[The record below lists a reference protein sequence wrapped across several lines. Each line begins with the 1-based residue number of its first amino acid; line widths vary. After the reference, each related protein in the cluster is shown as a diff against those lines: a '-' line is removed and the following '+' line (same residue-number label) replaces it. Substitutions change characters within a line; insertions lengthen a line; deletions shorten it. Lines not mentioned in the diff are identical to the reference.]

1 VPGASDPRRGAAERL
16 RALEVGLVLVVGTVW
31 IGWRL
36 RNLGMP
42 IDLAVYRTGGRHVL
56 DGTDLYVLRSGSPVI
71 EAFGRSYEL
80 HSPFTYP
87 PFAALVFVPLALL
100 PAAVVTVGWLF
111 ASLATL
117 AQVIR
122 TCFAPFLAGAQAWWG
137 SLLPVALVFT
147 APVTDALFFGQIDL
161 FVLLLILVDCTR
173 TDRRRGIA
181 TGVATALKL
190 SPGLFVVF
198 FLLTHQWG
206 AARRAIVT
214 FGGLTG
220 LAWLLLPSASWRCW
234 TDPTS
239 TVQRVGSAASYVNQS
254 LHGAQL
260 RLGLPG
266 WILPA
271 AVAIVAVAGLA
282 IARRLH
288 DQGAALAAACAVGL
302 VTLLISPVSW
312 IHHAVWIVPIVA
324 VVLGSGAQPWRRWT
338 ALAVVLVFTLRLPL
352 FGSLLLAASGP
363 RLLGHVLEEGY
374 VVAYLALLVLLAAPL
389 RARETSPLYF
399 ADARAGAGPTPNGP

>member
-1 VPGASDPRRGAAERL
+1 VPAASDPRPAAAGRL

-31 IGWRL
+31 IAWRL

-87 PFAALVFVPLALL
+87 PFAGLVFLPLALL
-100 PAAVVTVGWLF
+100 PAAAVAVGWLF
-111 ASLATL
+111 ASLAAL

-122 TCFAPFLAGAQAWWG
+122 TSFAPFLAGAQVWWG

-161 FVLLLILVDCTR
+161 FVLLLLLVDCTR

-190 SPGLFVVF
+190 SPGLFVIF
-198 FLLTHQWG
+198 FLLTRQWG
-206 AARRAIVT
+206 AARRAVVT
-214 FGGLTG
+214 FVALTV
-220 LAWLLLPSASWRCW
+220 LAWILLPSASWRYW
-234 TDPTS
+234 TDPAS
-239 TVQRVGSAASYVNQS
+239 AVERVGGPASYANQS

-266 WILPA
+266 WFLPV

-288 DQGAALAAACAVGL
+288 DRGAALAAASAVGL

-324 VVLGSGAQPWRRWT
+324 VVLGSGARPWRRWT
-338 ALAVVLVFTLRLPL
+338 ALVAALVFTLRLPL
-352 FGSLLLAASGP
+352 FGSLVLEGSGP
-363 RLLGHVLEEGY
+363 RVVGHVLEEAY
-374 VVAYLALLVLLAAPL
+374 VVAYLVLLVLLAGL
-389 RARETSPLYF
+389 FRTRETSPLYF
-399 ADARAGAGPTPNGP
+399 ADARSGGGSTPNGP